1 MEGEVLEKFREK
13 EEENKQD
20 STETLKLTEW

>member
-1 MEGEVLEKFREK
+1 MEREVLEKFREE

-20 STETLKLTEW
+20 SIETLKLTEW